1 MTDLIL
7 CSRCKC
13 KQLPEFYSLRKNT
26 GLLCKTCNKCRR
38 MLSPLECNECDFICK
53 EQKKLNRHIKVA
65 HEGLDPTR
73 CEVCDKSFS
82 NIHQYNRH
90 IKVVHMLHYT
100 HKCCHCDYKSSNSS
114 NIKKHIAAIHREVLL
129 LGE

>member
-1 MTDLIL
+1 MTEKVKCLG
-7 CSRCKC
+7 CKVSRKIECFDIK
-13 KQLPEFYSLRKNT
+13 KNT
-26 GLLCKTCNKCRR
+26 EYRYKTCIRCR
-38 MLSPLECNECDFICK
+38 SPPLECNECDFICK

-114 NIKKHIAAIHREVLL
+114 NIKKHTAAIHREVLL